1 MRSQTIAHQTPLSSE
16 FSRQEYWGELPFPS
30 PGDLPDPGIESTSL
44 TSPALA
50 SGFFTTSITREATK
64 GRGCSYTRLRP
75 GFTIC
80 QDTIPRGSTACSSA
94 RLYPAL
100 KKALVFSSHFSKR
113 QPTPGVLYSRLPSPT
128 GLSSITLPLCA
139 QPWAQHSQAWFCIW
153 TPQQS
158 QEGGIIIPFHR

>member
-1 MRSQTIAHQTPLSSE
+1 MGCSPPGSVSMG
-16 FSRQEYWGELPFPS
+16 FSRQECWSGLPCPFPE
-30 PGDLPDPGIESTSL
+30 DLPDPVIESTSL